1 MNNLPIIAWVQ
12 RQWILILVFL
22 FTNWLCL
29 TEMHFSFL
37 GRWRWDEQLGGIW
50 AAATPL
56 EFCGPLLWA
65 VPFGIATY
73 LLTLLSIHLHYRAT
87 IDADVNNDT
96 YLNDWHA
103 CTSFQRVTIAA
114 AVRIGIFVGL
124 CILLAGLARA

>member
-1 MNNLPIIAWVQ
+1 MKNFPILSWAA
-12 RQWILILVFL
+12 RQWLLLVIFF

-29 TEMHFSFL
+29 TEVHFSAL
-37 GRWRWDEQLGGIW
+37 GKWVWDEQLGGIW
-50 AAATPL
+50 RAATPL

-65 VPFGIATY
+65 VPFGLATY
-73 LLTLLSIHLHYRAT
+73 LLTLLSIHLHYRET
-87 IDADVNNDT
+87 IDADVNDGT

-103 CTSFQRVTIAA
+103 CTPAQRVAVAT